1 MRREMSQ
8 FVSQIAFPN
17 KNQARAVHTSAGAD
31 GTAIATALG
40 LPPPRAVLLL
50 SGGASATPSARM
62 GRLRRL
68 LAEGVT
74 RVAAEE
80 SITIIDGG
88 TQAGVMRMIGEG
100 RAAVRDCAPLIG
112 VCPAALVSWPG
123 RALSLPKG
131 GLADDGLVP
140 LEPNHTH
147 FVLTP
152 GDAWGD
158 ETDAMFALVAAL
170 SDGVPSVA
178 ILANGGSIARDEVLR
193 NVRQGREIIVI
204 RGSGRLA
211 DVIAAA
217 VAGGVEPP
225 DDEIAAIVR
234 EGRITL
240 FDIGDEPEA
249 LAALIRRKLFEE
261 G

>member
-1 MRREMSQ
+1 MSQ

-17 KNQARAVHTSAGAD
+17 GNRARAVYAPAGAD
-31 GTAIATALG
+31 GMALATALG
-40 LPPPRAVLLL
+40 LPPPRAVLLF
-50 SGGASATPSARM
+50 SGGASAMPSARM

-68 LAEGVT
+68 LAEGVA

-80 SITIIDGG
+80 GITVIDGG
-88 TQAGVMRMIGEG
+88 TQAGVMQMMGEG
-100 RAAVRDCAPLIG
+100 RAAARDCAPLIG

-123 RALSLPKG
+123 G
-131 GLADDGLVP
+131 QTNDGLVP

-158 ETDAMFALVAAL
+158 ETDAMFALAAML

-178 ILANGGSIARDEVLR
+178 VLANGGSIAQDEVLN

-217 VAGGVEPP
+217 VAGDVEPSNE
-225 DDEIAAIVR
+225 EIAAIVR
-234 EGRITL
+234 EGCITL

>member
-1 MRREMSQ
+1 MSQ
-8 FVSQIAFPN
+8 FVSQIGFPN
-17 KNQARAVHTSAGAD
+17 GNGARAVHAPAGAD

-50 SGGASATPSARM
+50 SGGASDISFAEMA
-62 GRLRRL
+62 RLRRL
-68 LAEGVT
+68 LAEGVA

-80 SITIIDGG
+80 GITVIDGG
-88 TQAGVMRMIGEG
+88 TQAGVMRMMGEG
-100 RAAVRDCAPLIG
+100 RANAGDCAPLIG

-123 RALSLPKG
+123 RALSPPKG
-131 GLADDGLVP
+131 GPAGDGLVP

-152 GDAWGD
+152 SDAWGD
-158 ETDAMFALVAAL
+158 ETETMFALAAAL

-225 DDEIAAIVR
+225 DDEITAIVR

-261 G
+261 R